1 MEIAVFP
8 STPRNVIFPEIPCNC
23 PATYQVGIESGIAI
37 ADDDYDDDDIF
48 DRNLSKSETLSMSL
62 V

>member
-8 STPRNVIFPEIPCNC
+8 STTRNVIFPEIPCNC
-23 PATYQVGIESGIAI
+23 PAPYQVEIESGIAI
-37 ADDDYDDDDIF
+37 ADDDDIF
-48 DRNLSKSETLSMSL
+48 ARNLSKSETLSMSL